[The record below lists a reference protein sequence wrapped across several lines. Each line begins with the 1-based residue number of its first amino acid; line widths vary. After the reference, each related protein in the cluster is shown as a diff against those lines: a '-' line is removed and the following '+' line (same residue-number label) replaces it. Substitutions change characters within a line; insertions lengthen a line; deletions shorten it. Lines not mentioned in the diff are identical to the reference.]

1 MFQSKYEI
9 KLFSKANT
17 LARNMFVNVK
27 YCLLLLEYWID
38 SINIQANIVH
48 TVAHHDYTSNLND
61 ASLAGD
67 QAYFKFVIKFKLNLI
82 YVQP

>member
-27 YCLLLLEYWID
+27 WCLLLLEYWID
-38 SINIQANIVH
+38 SLNIHANIVH
-48 TVAHHDYTSNLND
+48 TVAHHDYTGNQND
-61 ASLAGD
+61 TSLAGG
-67 QAYFKFVIKFKLNLI
+67 QAYFKCVIKFKFNLI